1 MNYRLFKRNNCEFKT
16 KMPDNVLLK
25 DYTKYIKSK
34 KEKILT
40 EKEVANIIEGITAYR
55 LPNNS
60 NTKRKHVQH
69 VKIIKQNKHQT

>member
-25 DYTKYIKSK
+25 GYTKYIKSK

-40 EKEVANIIEGITAYR
+40 EKEVTNIIEGITAYR

-60 NTKRKHVQH
+60 KTKREHIKYISKN
-69 VKIIKQNKHQT
+69 KIF

>member
-1 MNYRLFKRNNCEFKT
+1 
-16 KMPDNVLLK
+16 MPDNVLLK

-40 EKEVANIIEGITAYR
+40 EKEVTNIIKGITAYR

-60 NTKRKHVQH
+60 KTKREHIKYISKN
-69 VKIIKQNKHQT
+69 KIF